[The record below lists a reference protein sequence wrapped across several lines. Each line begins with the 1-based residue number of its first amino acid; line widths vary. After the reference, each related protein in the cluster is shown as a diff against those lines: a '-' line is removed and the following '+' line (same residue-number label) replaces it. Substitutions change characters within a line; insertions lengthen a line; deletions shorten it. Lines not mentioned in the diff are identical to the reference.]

1 MIDLT
6 NLQEDVVR
14 SALEQLLETR
24 PDVCSCEKC
33 MTDMM
38 VYALNR
44 VPPRYV
50 ARQRGKTFSRI
61 SVTDTQGRTSVLAAV
76 LNAIKHVSQTPHAEF
91 SQNETQNES

>member
-1 MIDLT
+1 MDLT

-33 MTDMM
+33 LTDMM

-50 ARQRGKTFSRI
+50 ARQRGKTFTRI
-61 SVTDTQGRTSVLAAV
+61 SITDTQGRTSVLAAV
-76 LNAIKHVSQTPHAEF
+76 LNAIKHVSQSPHAEC
-91 SQNETQNES
+91 TQNESPEEL